1 MSDTTRSRA
10 ILATASRLFAKK
22 GYSQTTTAEIAREAK
37 VAEGTLYHHF
47 GNKDGIFLTL
57 FDETMEGYLAGIEA
71 LLARGTT
78 GRETL
83 SAFVRFHFG
92 YVSLRKEQYL
102 ILLRDFP
109 LHLSVEHFGDR
120 SPQREKLDRITKLF
134 SRILAR
140 GKADG
145 TLHLPFPARE
155 TAEMLRGSFYGAT
168 RLKMLDLIRA
178 PLPRLARMME
188 SYWLKALAPPRL
200 TKNQE
205 SHRPPEARQANLRK
219 SKCAVRRSRAPGD

>member
-1 MSDTTRSRA
+1 MTTTARSRA
-10 ILATASRLFAKK
+10 ILATASRLFATR

-47 GNKDGIFLTL
+47 GSKDGIFLTL
-57 FDETMEGYLAGIEA
+57 FDETMEGYLAGIEGI
-71 LLARGTT
+71 LARGAT
-78 GRETL
+78 GRESL
-83 SAFVRFHFG
+83 SAFARFHFD

-109 LHLSVEHFGDR
+109 VHLTVEHFAGG

-145 TLHLPFPARE
+145 TLHLPFPVRE
-155 TAEMLRGSFYGAT
+155 TAQMLRGSFYGTT
-168 RLKMLDLIRA
+168 RLLMLDLIQA
-178 PLPRLARMME
+178 PFPRLARMME
-188 SYWLKALAPPRL
+188 SYWLKALAPQKTPRAI
-200 TKNQE
+200 
-205 SHRPPEARQANLRK
+205 PAARWTAP
-219 SKCAVRRSRAPGD
+219 APAPGRRRPSR

>member
-47 GNKDGIFLTL
+47 GSKDGIFLTL
-57 FDETMEGYLAGIEA
+57 FDEMIEGYLSGVEAILARKTTGKEA
-71 LLARGTT
+71 LSSFA
-78 GRETL
+78 
-83 SAFVRFHFG
+83 RFHFG
-92 YVSLRKEQYL
+92 YVSRRREQYL
-102 ILLRDFP
+102 ILLRDLP
-109 LHLSVEHFGDR
+109 VHLSVERLDGR
-120 SPQREKLDRITKLF
+120 SPQREKLGRVTELF

-145 TLHLPFPARE
+145 TLRLPFPARE
-155 TAEMLRGSFYGAT
+155 TAEMLRGSFYGVT
-168 RLKMLDLIRA
+168 RLKMLGLIRA

-188 SYWLKALAPPRL
+188 SYWLKALSP
-200 TKNQE
+200 
-205 SHRPPEARQANLRK
+205 
-219 SKCAVRRSRAPGD
+219 

>member
-1 MSDTTRSRA
+1 MTTTTRSRA
-10 ILATASRLFAKK
+10 ILATASRLFATR
-22 GYSQTTTAEIAREAK
+22 GYSQTTTAEIAREAG

-47 GNKDGIFLTL
+47 GSKDGIFLTL

-71 LLARGTT
+71 LLARGAT

-83 SAFVRFHFG
+83 SAFAWFHFG

-109 LHLSVEHFGDR
+109 VHLTVELAGR
-120 SPQREKLDRITKLF
+120 SPQREKLDRITGLF

-145 TLHLPFPARE
+145 TLHLPSPVRE
-155 TAEMLRGSFYGAT
+155 TAEMLRGSFYGTT
-168 RLKMLDLIRA
+168 RLKMLDLIQA
-178 PLPRLARMME
+178 PFPRLARMME
-188 SYWLKALAPPRL
+188 TYWLKALAP
-200 TKNQE
+200 
-205 SHRPPEARQANLRK
+205 
-219 SKCAVRRSRAPGD
+219 

>member
-10 ILATASRLFAKK
+10 ILATASRLFAEK
-22 GYSQTTTAEIAREAK
+22 GYSQTTTAEIAREAG

-47 GNKDGIFLTL
+47 GSKDAIFLTL

-71 LLARGTT
+71 ILLQGAT

-83 SAFVRFHFG
+83 SAFARFHFD
-92 YVSLRKEQYL
+92 YVSRHREQHL

-109 LHLSVEHFGDR
+109 AHLTVEHFASR
-120 SPQREKLDRITKLF
+120 SPEREKLDRITELL

-145 TLHLPFPARE
+145 TLHLPSPVRE
-155 TAEMLRGSFYGAT
+155 TAEMLRGSFYGTT
-168 RLKMLDLIRA
+168 RLKMLDLIQA
-178 PLPRLARMME
+178 PIPRLARMME
-188 SYWLKALAPPRL
+188 THWLKALAPSRIK
-200 TKNQE
+200 KN
-205 SHRPPEARQANLRK
+205 PPVG
-219 SKCAVRRSRAPGD
+219 S

>member
-10 ILATASRLFAKK
+10 ILATASRLFAEK
-22 GYSQTTTAEIAREAK
+22 GYSQTTTAEIAREAG

-47 GNKDGIFLTL
+47 GSKDGIFLTL
-57 FDETMEGYLAGIEA
+57 FDETMEGYLAGVDA
-71 LLARGTT
+71 LLARETT
-78 GRETL
+78 GKVTL

-109 LHLSVEHFGDR
+109 VHLTVEHFSGR
-120 SPQREKLDRITKLF
+120 SPQREKLDRVTELF

-140 GKADG
+140 GQADG

-168 RLKMLDLIRA
+168 RLKMLGLIQA

-188 SYWLKALAPPRL
+188 SYWLKALSP
-200 TKNQE
+200 
-205 SHRPPEARQANLRK
+205 
-219 SKCAVRRSRAPGD
+219 

>member
-10 ILATASRLFAKK
+10 ILATASRLFATR
-22 GYSQTTTAEIAREAK
+22 GYSQTTTAEIAREAG

-47 GNKDGIFLTL
+47 GSKDGVFLTL

-71 LLARGTT
+71 LLARGAT
-78 GRETL
+78 GRGTL
-83 SAFVRFHFG
+83 SALVRFHFD

-109 LHLSVEHFGDR
+109 VHLTVEHFASR
-120 SPQREKLDRITKLF
+120 SPQREKLDRITELF

-145 TLHLPFPARE
+145 TLHLHSPVRE
-155 TAEMLRGSFYGAT
+155 TAEMLRGSFYGTT
-168 RLKMLDLIRA
+168 RLKMLALIQA
-178 PLPRLARMME
+178 PFPRLARMME
-188 SYWLKALAPPRL
+188 SHWLKALAPQRVSKTPR
-200 TKNQE
+200 
-205 SHRPPEARQANLRK
+205 
-219 SKCAVRRSRAPGD
+219 RAS